1 MINRRNREMKSKTKA
16 CALVGLVVTVA
27 VLLAS
32 GSGVWGDPPKPFVPD
47 GNMKRSAVPDR
58 YKWNLDQLFKN
69 DKAFERGLKQAAK
82 KRKALGR
89 FKGKLADPARLAAC
103 LKLYFETRLLTN
115 QLTLYANL
123 RHDTQ
128 NKSARLKG
136 MSERSLQAM
145 NALMSQAGFIR
156 RQVLA
161 LDDAAMAAA
170 YAKAAGLSRY
180 KPYLDQVRRRRKRV
194 FGPRVERVLSL
205 AGDNLW
211 AEIDL
216 NEIPSDH
223 EKSFAAI
230 RSELPLPKIRDAKD
244 RLVQLTLSN
253 LGKYRASKVR
263 RVRREALGGFLKATK
278 KFQRTYAAALAG
290 QVRFNVF
297 LARSRGYKTALDA
310 YLNKDDIDPA
320 VYRSL
325 IRTVGANLKPL
336 HRYLRLRKRAMG
348 LKKLYIHDLY
358 APLVKRVEMKY
369 AFARAQTVLP
379 LALAPLGPDYLKV
392 LRRGL
397 NPAQGWIDLY
407 PSKHKDSGAFS
418 ASLFGKHPYVKM
430 NYYDRLDDLSTLAHE
445 LGHAIHSHLSMT
457 HQPYVTSN
465 YASFIAEIASTF
477 NEKLLSDHLLAHART
492 DAEKLYIL
500 AELAETI
507 RTTIYR
513 QTLFAEFELAVHT
526 AAENGVPLTAK
537 LLNKTYAKL
546 IRRYYGKGFTMGPN
560 DDVEWA
566 YIPHFYWKYY
576 VFTYATG
583 LSAGIA
589 LAERVQKGGKKA
601 RDAYLG
607 MLKGGSSKPPLE
619 LLRGAGVDLTRPH
632 AFRTAAR
639 LLDRTVARME
649 KLLPKKR

>member
-1 MINRRNREMKSKTKA
+1 MTKRAKA
-16 CALVGLVVTVA
+16 CSLVALGMTMAL
-27 VLLAS
+27 LLAS
-32 GSGVWGDPPKPFVPD
+32 GSGVRGGPPQPFKPD
-47 GNMKRSAVPDR
+47 GNMKRSEVPKR
-58 YKWNLDQLFKN
+58 YKWNLDQLFKS
-69 DKAFERGLKQAAK
+69 DKAFEKGLKQAAR
-82 KRKALGR
+82 KRKALAR
-89 FKGKLADPARLAAC
+89 FKGKLADASRLAAC
-103 LKLYFETRLLTN
+103 LELYFATRLLTN
-115 QLTLYANL
+115 RLTLYANL
-123 RHDTQ
+123 RQDSQ
-128 NKSARLKG
+128 NDSARFKG
-136 MSERSLQAM
+136 MKERSIGAM
-145 NALMSQAGFIR
+145 NALMAQAGFIR
-156 RQVLA
+156 REVLA
-161 LDDAAMAAA
+161 QDAAAMTAA
-170 YAKAAGLSRY
+170 YQKASALKKF
-180 KPYLDQVRRRRKRV
+180 KPYIDQVRRRRARV

-230 RSELPLPKIRDAKD
+230 RSELPLPKIRDEQN
-244 RLVQLTLSN
+244 RPVQLTLSS
-253 LGKYRASKVR
+253 LGKYRSSSVR
-263 RVRREALGGFLKATK
+263 RVRREALGGFLAATK
-278 KFQRTYAAALAG
+278 RYQRTYAAALAG

-297 LARSRGYKTALDA
+297 LARARGYKTALDA

-325 IRTVGANLKPL
+325 IRAMGANLKPL
-336 HRYLRLRKRAMG
+336 HRYVRLRKRAMG

-358 APLVKRVEMKY
+358 APMVKKVEMKFPY
-369 AFARAQTVLP
+369 PEARRLIPA
-379 LALAPLGPDYLKV
+379 ALAPLGPDYIKI
-392 LRRGL
+392 LRHGMD
-397 NPAQGWIDLY
+397 PARGWIDLY

-418 ASLFGKHPYVKM
+418 ASLFGKYPYVKM
-430 NYYDRLDDLSTLAHE
+430 NYYDRLDDVSTMAHE
-445 LGHAIHSHLSMT
+445 MGHAIHSHLSMKR
-457 HQPYVTSN
+457 QPYITAN

-477 NEKLLSDHLLAHART
+477 NEKLLSDHLLAKART
-492 DAEKLYIL
+492 KAEKLYIL

-513 QTLFAEFELAVHT
+513 QTLFAEFELAIHT
-526 AAENGVPLTAK
+526 AAEKGTPLTAK
-537 LLNKTYAKL
+537 LFNKIYAGL
-546 IRRYYGKGFTMGPN
+546 IRRYYGKGFTMGPD

-589 LAERVQKGGKKA
+589 LAERVQKGGVKA

-607 MLKGGSSKPPLE
+607 MLEGGSSRPPLE
-619 LLRGAGVDLTRPH
+619 LLRRAGVDLTKPH

-649 KLLPKKR
+649 KLLPRK